1 MNVKAITILS
11 GDGNRVEICVVPL
24 GNRFYRLF
32 EDLHI
37 SIFTDE
43 GTFRFKFK
51 AGFVTNFRSGGI
63 LIDRFIDQMGDLW
76 QQAAYL
82 CHDAAYTPCADLKM
96 EHPISR
102 KRADEL
108 LRAVLIHAGM
118 SKFKASLVYN
128 SVRLFGKSAYEDDD
142 KLTESNSQL
151 FSFEWSADNG

>member
-1 MNVKAITILS
+1 MKVKNIYILS
-11 GDGNRVEICVVPL
+11 NDGKSSDICVCPL

-82 CHDAAYTPCADLKM
+82 CHDAAYTPCAALKM

-102 KRADEL
+102 KLADEL

-128 SVRLFGKSAYEDDD
+128 SVRLFGKPAYEDDD
-142 KLTESNSQL
+142 KLTETNSQL